1 MSSVE
6 EPLMLFWLTPYLQ
19 IESTLPGNSGGG
31 VMPKAFSSTPHVFTD
46 AEFFLALP
54 EVGGLLNQTK
64 GLTPAQPIEESRA
77 VL

>member
-1 MSSVE
+1 
-6 EPLMLFWLTPYLQ
+6 
-19 IESTLPGNSGGG
+19 
-31 VMPKAFSSTPHVFTD
+31 MPKAFSSTQHVFTD

>member
-1 MSSVE
+1 
-6 EPLMLFWLTPYLQ
+6 
-19 IESTLPGNSGGG
+19 
-31 VMPKAFSSTPHVFTD
+31 MPKAFSSTQHVFID

-54 EVGGLLNQTK
+54 EVGGLNQTK